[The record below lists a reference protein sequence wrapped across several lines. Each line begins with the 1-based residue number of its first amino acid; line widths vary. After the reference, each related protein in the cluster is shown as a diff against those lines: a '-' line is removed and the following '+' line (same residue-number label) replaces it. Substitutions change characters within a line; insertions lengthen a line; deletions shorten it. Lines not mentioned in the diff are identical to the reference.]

1 MITIAIDAM
10 GGDFGPQITV
20 PGALKCLEIVPD
32 LRLILVGDEEKIL
45 PLIPRNLSSFVEVKH
60 TDQFISMDEKPS
72 RALRGMPDSS
82 MRLAV
87 QSVADGSADAIVSA
101 GNTGALMAISR
112 YVLQTLPGIDRPA
125 IMARLPVKE
134 GATYMLDLGAN
145 VDCQAEHLYQF
156 AVMGTAFAAANGQ
169 VVQPKVALLNV
180 GVESIKGNQQVRLAS
195 HQIAQSEALNYIGF
209 IEGNDLFSGK
219 ADVIVCDGFVGN
231 VALKASEGVMRLA
244 AQKIQQKFSVW
255 WLKWLGL
262 LLRPFLKSLSKE
274 LDPTYLNGALLV
286 GLQGIVVKGHGSSD
300 EQSYTNAVM
309 QAYREVANK
318 SNDHFE
324 EIMSQIEF

>member
-10 GGDFGPQITV
+10 GGDFGPLITV

-32 LRLILVGDEEKIL
+32 LRLILIGDENQIS
-45 PLIPRNLSSFVEVKH
+45 PLIPRNLQSFVEIVH
-60 TDQFISMDEKPS
+60 TDQCISMDEKPS
-72 RALRGMPDSS
+72 RALRGLPNSS
-82 MRLAV
+82 MKLAIQAV
-87 QSVADGSADAIVSA
+87 SEKSADAIVSA

-112 YVLQTLPGIDRPA
+112 HILQTLPGIDRPA

-156 AVMGTAFAAANGQ
+156 AIMGAAFAAANGH
-169 VVQPKVALLNV
+169 VIQPKVALLNV

-209 IEGNDLFSGK
+209 IEGNELFSGK

-244 AQKIQQKFSVW
+244 AEKIHDRFSVW
-255 WLKWLGL
+255 WLRWLGL
-262 LLRPFLKSLSKE
+262 MLRPFLKSLTKE

-300 EQSYTNAVM
+300 VQSYTNAVM

-324 EIMSQIEF
+324 EIMNQIEF

>member
-20 PGALKCLEIVPD
+20 SGAIKCLEMVPD
-32 LRLILVGDEEKIL
+32 LRLILVGDQEKIL
-45 PLIPRNLSSFVEVKH
+45 PLIPHNLSSFIDVRH
-60 TDQFISMDEKPS
+60 TSEWISMDEKPS
-72 RALRGMPDSS
+72 RALRGLPKSS
-82 MRLAV
+82 MKLAA
-87 QSVADGSADAIVSA
+87 QAVAEGDADALVSS

-112 YVLQTLPGIDRPA
+112 HVLQTLPGIDRPA

-156 AVMGTAFAAANGQ
+156 AVMGTAFAKANGH
-169 VVQPKVALLNV
+169 VVHPKVALLNV

-195 HQIAQSEALNYIGF
+195 HQIAQCDSLNYIGF
-209 IEGNDLFSGK
+209 LEGNDLFSGK

-231 VALKASEGVMRLA
+231 VALKASESVMRLA
-244 AQKIQQKFSVW
+244 VQKIHKRLSVW

-262 LLRPFLKSLSKE
+262 ILRPILASLSKE
-274 LDPTYLNGALLV
+274 LDPTYLNGAILV
-286 GLQGIVVKGHGSSD
+286 GLNGIVVKSHGASD
-300 EQSYTNAVM
+300 VQGFTNAVM
-309 QAYREVANK
+309 HAYREVSNK

-324 EIMSQIEF
+324 EIMDQIEF